1 MKGTEKIIAHIKGD
15 AQAQV
20 DAILAQAEQQCAA
33 IREDYEV
40 KAKDA
45 YGEKIRKGVKEC
57 QDKLD
62 SVDRIGQME
71 TRKAVLALKQEMVSK
86 SFDMACDMIVNLPAE
101 QYVELLAKLAAK
113 AAVTGDEEIVLN
125 AKDKAAVGEAVVKA
139 ANEKLSGGKLT
150 LSDKTGSYKGGLI
163 LRRGA
168 IEANCT
174 IELLVELCRGEM
186 SAELAG
192 VLFA

>member
-150 LSDKTGSYKGGLI
+150 LSDKTGSFKGGLI